1 MTYDSG
7 LSAPH
12 HVVIEER
19 KSLTVSGVEDVER
32 LRSSPWTA
40 AI

>member
-1 MTYDSG
+1 MAYEGG

-19 KSLTVSGVEDVER
+19 KGRTCT
-32 LRSSPWTA
+32 LRSCPRMA
-40 AI
+40 AT